1 MISSP
6 SDEHP
11 LEALAADFVARRRR
25 GERPSVEEYAASHPE
40 LAKAIRDLFPTI
52 GVLEEVRAQQDIP
65 PNMGARAGRK
75 KLTRLGDFRIVREIG
90 RGGMGIVYE
99 AVQESLRRRVAVKVL
114 ATRSPLDEKDRRRF
128 LREARTAGGLH
139 HTNIVPILGVGEQE
153 EFEFYVMQYIDGI
166 GLDALLSRLRHAD
179 MSEPGA
185 MRLSSYCHLPR
196 PDTVPDE
203 ATPGSVH
210 SSLPTV
216 QAPASD
222 PAIGGTQSMR
232 SLCRTYWQ
240 DVALVGL
247 QVAEALEYAHG
258 QGILHRD
265 IKPANLLLDVHGT
278 TWVADFGLAKGM
290 EHEAVS
296 RTGDI
301 WGRCFTWRRSSGA
314 ARPTHGAT
322 FTAWASRFTSFSRS
336 ACRIRSR
343 TG

>member
-1 MISSP
+1 
-6 SDEHP
+6 
-11 LEALAADFVARRRR
+11 
-25 GERPSVEEYAASHPE
+25 
-40 LAKAIRDLFPTI
+40 
-52 GVLEEVRAQQDIP
+52 
-65 PNMGARAGRK
+65 MGARAGRK

-128 LREARTAGGLH
+128 LREAHTAGGLH

-166 GLDALLSRLRHAD
+166 GLDALLSRLR
-179 MSEPGA
+179 
-185 MRLSSYCHLPR
+185 MRTCRSPVRCVSPRTAICRGRTRFPTRRPPVPFIPPFRPSRPR
-196 PDTVPDE
+196 P
-203 ATPGSVH
+203 
-210 SSLPTV
+210 
-216 QAPASD
+216 
-222 PAIGGTQSMR
+222 AIRPSAAR
-232 SLCRTYWQ
+232 NRCASLCRTYWQ

-301 WGRCFTWRRSSGA
+301 LGTLLYIARSSGA

-322 FTAWASRFTSFSRS
+322 FTAWASRSTSFSRS